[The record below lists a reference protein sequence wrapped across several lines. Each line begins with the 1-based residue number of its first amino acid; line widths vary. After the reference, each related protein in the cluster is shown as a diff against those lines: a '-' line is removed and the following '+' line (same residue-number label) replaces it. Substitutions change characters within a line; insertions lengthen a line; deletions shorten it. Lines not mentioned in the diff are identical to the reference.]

1 MDDRIIIDLLF
12 ERSEQGL
19 KELMEKYGHAILHT
33 TRNFLKNEQD
43 ALECS
48 NDTYMALW
56 NSIPPARPESL
67 PAYIHSTARNL
78 ALRRYHAN
86 TAQCRSSGYDTALDE
101 LSECLAG
108 RDTAETIVEAQ
119 ELREYINRF
128 LAGLKEEDRR
138 LFLRRYWFEPGRRM
152 DRRLLG
158 AHQHRSRRLLGA
170 VADARQKRA
179 EYPVVKKQYSLSSQ
193 TP

>member
-1 MDDRIIIDLLF
+1 MDDRKIIDLLF

-33 TRNFLKNEQD
+33 ARNFLKDEQD

-48 NDTYMALW
+48 SDTYMALW

-86 TAQCRSSGYDTALDE
+86 TAQCRNSFYDTALDE
-101 LSECLAG
+101 LSDCLAG
-108 RDTAETIVEAQ
+108 RDTAETVVEAQ
-119 ELREYINRF
+119 ELHEYINRF
-128 LAGLKEEDRR
+128 LAGLKKEDRR
-138 LFLRRYWFEPGRRM
+138 LFLRRYWFADSVSDIARM
-152 DRRLLG
+152 SGLSPKYVSLRLFRTRKKLKEF
-158 AHQHRSRRLLGA
+158 L
-170 VADARQKRA
+170 
-179 EYPVVKKQYSLSSQ
+179 VKEGVCL
-193 TP
+193 